1 MTHLIRPLRKLGL
14 GIVAAASLLAAHAA
28 WAQTAVTPSTGGD
41 RLAAP
46 EAVFIVTR
54 VDARKC
60 MYPTCG
66 GYFVRAV
73 NAKLTR
79 CADGTQ
85 AKECHA
91 VELDTLSNLGW
102 TPEQQSAFEED
113 FGKGFALVKGALTP
127 QPRGLYTGDVLRVTQ
142 AWRAQARH
150 KPYGT
155 FYGVHSSGIVCIK
168 APCPSIQADVLN
180 TQLPTTYPDVLL
192 SSSGAPKAA
201 IEAGNAAMATAEG
214 IIAVGVQ
221 VPSTLDVPTTSTSLT
236 VAPTAPATT
245 PSTSKTPRLLASEF
259 YLPAK
264 P

>member
-1 MTHLIRPLRKLGL
+1 MPRQIRKLGL
-14 GIVAAASLLAAHAA
+14 SLVAAASLMAGQAA
-28 WAQTAVTPSTGGD
+28 WAQTTASTTTASTGTD

-46 EAVFIVTR
+46 EAVYIITR

-60 MYPTCG
+60 MYPMCG

-79 CADGTQ
+79 CADGSQ

-102 TPEQQSAFEED
+102 TPEQQTAFEED
-113 FGKGFALVKGALTP
+113 FAKGYALVKGALTP
-127 QPRGLYTGDVLRVTQ
+127 QPRGLYTGEVLRVTQ
-142 AWRAQARH
+142 AWQAQARH

-180 TQLPTTYPDVLL
+180 TLLPSTYPDVLL
-192 SSSGAPKAA
+192 SSSRS
-201 IEAGNAAMATAEG
+201 EEH
-214 IIAVGVQ
+214 
-221 VPSTLDVPTTSTSLT
+221 TSELQSH
-236 VAPTAPATT
+236 
-245 PSTSKTPRLLASEF
+245 
-259 YLPAK
+259 
-264 P
+264 